1 MSGLTC
7 RRRPALDSV
16 PWYGVQTERVGNTS
30 ALKIGELAEAAGVGV
45 ETIRYYERR
54 GLLAQPPRRAS
65 GYRQYAP
72 LTVRRVRFI
81 RRAQTLGFTLK
92 EAEELLALRVDDERS
107 CADVRALARAKLEDI
122 ERRVAELQ
130 QMGRALER
138 VARRCRG
145 RGPTSECP
153 ILEVLDEEEAMDA
166 EG

>member
-1 MSGLTC
+1 
-7 RRRPALDSV
+7 
-16 PWYGVQTERVGNTS
+16 VGNTS
-30 ALKIGELAEAAGVGV
+30 ALKIGELAKAAGVGV

-54 GLLAQPPRRAS
+54 GLLAPPPRRAS
-65 GYRQYAP
+65 GYRQYP
-72 LTVRRVRFI
+72 PMTVRRVRFI

-92 EAEELLALRVDDERS
+92 EIEELLALRVDDERS

-130 QMGRALER
+130 QMGRALAQ
-138 VARRCRG
+138 VAHRCRG

>member
-1 MSGLTC
+1 M
-7 RRRPALDSV
+7 
-16 PWYGVQTERVGNTS
+16 QTEGVTEPS
-30 ALKIGELAEAAGVGV
+30 TLKIGELARAADVGV

-54 GLLAQPPRRAS
+54 GLLAQPPRRTS
-65 GYRQYAP
+65 GYRQYPPQA
-72 LTVRRVRFI
+72 VRRVRFI
-81 RRAQTLGFTLK
+81 RRAQALGFTLK
-92 EAEELLALRVDDERS
+92 EIEDLLALRVDDERS

-153 ILEVLDEEEAMDA
+153 ILEVLDEEEAPHA

>member
-1 MSGLTC
+1 M
-7 RRRPALDSV
+7 
-16 PWYGVQTERVGNTS
+16 QTEGVTEPS
-30 ALKIGELAEAAGVGV
+30 TLKIGELARAADVGV

-54 GLLAQPPRRAS
+54 GLLAQPPRRTS
-65 GYRQYAP
+65 GYRQYPPRA
-72 LTVRRVRFI
+72 VRRVRFI
-81 RRAQTLGFTLK
+81 RRAQALGFTLK
-92 EAEELLALRVDDERS
+92 EIEDLLALRVDDDRS

-122 ERRVAELQ
+122 ERRVAELR

-153 ILEVLDEEEAMDA
+153 ILEVLDEEEAVDA

>member
-1 MSGLTC
+1 M
-7 RRRPALDSV
+7 
-16 PWYGVQTERVGNTS
+16 QTGAVTEPS
-30 ALKIGELAEAAGVGV
+30 ALKIGELARAADVGV

-54 GLLAQPPRRAS
+54 GLLARPPRRAS
-65 GYRQYAP
+65 GYRQYPPQA
-72 LTVRRVRFI
+72 VHRVRFI
-81 RRAQTLGFTLK
+81 RRAQALGFTLR
-92 EAEELLALRVDDERS
+92 EIEELLALRVDDERS

-153 ILEVLDEEEAMDA
+153 ILEVLDDEEAVDA

>member
-1 MSGLTC
+1 M
-7 RRRPALDSV
+7 
-16 PWYGVQTERVGNTS
+16 TEPST
-30 ALKIGELAEAAGVGV
+30 LKIGELARAADVGV

-54 GLLAQPPRRAS
+54 GLLARPPRRAS
-65 GYRQYAP
+65 GYRRYPPQA
-72 LTVRRVRFI
+72 VHRVRFI
-81 RRAQTLGFTLK
+81 RRAQALGFTLR
-92 EAEELLALRVDDERS
+92 EIEELLALRVDDERS
-107 CADVRALARAKLEDI
+107 CADVRALARAKLQDI

-153 ILEVLDEEEAMDA
+153 ILEVLDDEEAVDA

>member
-1 MSGLTC
+1 
-7 RRRPALDSV
+7 
-16 PWYGVQTERVGNTS
+16 VQTEGVTEPS
-30 ALKIGELAEAAGVGV
+30 TLKIGELARAADVGV

-54 GLLAQPPRRAS
+54 GLLAQPPRRTS

-72 LTVRRVRFI
+72 RAVRRVRFI
-81 RRAQTLGFTLK
+81 RRAQALGFTLK
-92 EAEELLALRVDDERS
+92 EIEDLLALRVDDDRS

-153 ILEVLDEEEAMDA
+153 ILEILDEEEAVDA

>member
-1 MSGLTC
+1 
-7 RRRPALDSV
+7 
-16 PWYGVQTERVGNTS
+16 VQTEGVTEPS
-30 ALKIGELAEAAGVGV
+30 TLKIGELARAADVGV

-54 GLLAQPPRRAS
+54 GLLAQPPRRTS
-65 GYRQYAP
+65 GYRQYPPQA
-72 LTVRRVRFI
+72 VRRVRFI
-81 RRAQTLGFTLK
+81 RRAQALGFTLK
-92 EAEELLALRVDDERS
+92 EIEDLLALRVDDERS

-153 ILEVLDEEEAMDA
+153 ILEVLDEEEAPHA

>member
-1 MSGLTC
+1 
-7 RRRPALDSV
+7 
-16 PWYGVQTERVGNTS
+16 VQTEDVTEPS
-30 ALKIGELAEAAGVGV
+30 TLKIGELARAADVGV

-54 GLLAQPPRRAS
+54 GLLAQPPRRTS
-65 GYRQYAP
+65 GYRQYP
-72 LTVRRVRFI
+72 PQSVRRVRFI

-92 EAEELLALRVDDERS
+92 EIQELLALRVDDDRT

-153 ILEVLDEEEAMDA
+153 ILEVLDEEEAADA

>member
-1 MSGLTC
+1 MQTK
-7 RRRPALDSV
+7 
-16 PWYGVQTERVGNTS
+16 GVTEPST
-30 ALKIGELAEAAGVGV
+30 LKIGELARAADVGV

-65 GYRQYAP
+65 GYRQYP
-72 LTVRRVRFI
+72 PMTVRRVRFI

-92 EAEELLALRVDDERS
+92 EIEELLALRVDDDRS

-122 ERRVAELQ
+122 EQRVAELQ

-145 RGPTSECP
+145 RGPTSSSGP
-153 ILEVLDEEEAMDA
+153 
-166 EG
+166 

>member
-1 MSGLTC
+1 M
-7 RRRPALDSV
+7 
-16 PWYGVQTERVGNTS
+16 QTEGVTEPS
-30 ALKIGELAEAAGVGV
+30 TLKIGELARAADVGV

-54 GLLAQPPRRAS
+54 GLLAQPPRRTS
-65 GYRQYAP
+65 GYRQYPPGA
-72 LTVRRVRFI
+72 VRRVRFI

-92 EAEELLALRVDDERS
+92 EIEELLALRVDDDRS

-153 ILEVLDEEEAMDA
+153 ILEVLDEEEVANA

>member
-1 MSGLTC
+1 M
-7 RRRPALDSV
+7 
-16 PWYGVQTERVGNTS
+16 QTEGVTEPS
-30 ALKIGELAEAAGVGV
+30 TLKIGELARAADVGV

-54 GLLAQPPRRAS
+54 GLLAQPPRRTS
-65 GYRQYAP
+65 GYRQYP
-72 LTVRRVRFI
+72 PQSVRRVRFI

-92 EAEELLALRVDDERS
+92 EIQELLALRVDDDRT

-153 ILEVLDEEEAMDA
+153 ILEVLDEEEAADA

>member
-1 MSGLTC
+1 
-7 RRRPALDSV
+7 
-16 PWYGVQTERVGNTS
+16 VQTQSVTEPS
-30 ALKIGELAEAAGVGV
+30 SLKIGELARAADVGV

-65 GYRQYAP
+65 GYRQYPWRA
-72 LTVRRVRFI
+72 VRRVRFI
-81 RRAQTLGFTLK
+81 RRAQALGFTLK
-92 EAEELLALRVDDERS
+92 EIEELLALRVDDERS

-130 QMGRALER
+130 EMGRALAR

-153 ILEVLDEEEAMDA
+153 ILEVLDEEEAADA

>member
-1 MSGLTC
+1 M
-7 RRRPALDSV
+7 
-16 PWYGVQTERVGNTS
+16 QTGAVTEPS
-30 ALKIGELAEAAGVGV
+30 ALKIGELARAADVGV

-54 GLLAQPPRRAS
+54 GLLARPPRRAS
-65 GYRQYAP
+65 GYRQYPPQA
-72 LTVRRVRFI
+72 VHRVRFI
-81 RRAQTLGFTLK
+81 RRAQALGFTLR
-92 EAEELLALRVDDERS
+92 EIEELLALRVDDERS

-122 ERRVAELQ
+122 ERRVDELQ

-153 ILEVLDEEEAMDA
+153 ILEVLDDEEAVDA

>member
-1 MSGLTC
+1 MQTG
-7 RRRPALDSV
+7 
-16 PWYGVQTERVGNTS
+16 GVTEPS
-30 ALKIGELAEAAGVGV
+30 ALKIGELARAADVGV

-54 GLLAQPPRRAS
+54 GLLTRPPRRAS
-65 GYRQYAP
+65 GYRQYPPQA
-72 LTVRRVRFI
+72 VHRVRFI
-81 RRAQTLGFTLK
+81 RRAQALGFTLR
-92 EAEELLALRVDDERS
+92 EIEELLALRVDDERS

-130 QMGRALER
+130 KMGRALER

-153 ILEVLDEEEAMDA
+153 ILEVLDEEEAVDA

>member
-1 MSGLTC
+1 M
-7 RRRPALDSV
+7 
-16 PWYGVQTERVGNTS
+16 QTEGVTEPS
-30 ALKIGELAEAAGVGV
+30 TLKIGDLARAADVGV

-54 GLLAQPPRRAS
+54 GLLAQPPRRTS
-65 GYRQYAP
+65 GYRQYGLRA
-72 LTVRRVRFI
+72 VRRVRFI
-81 RRAQTLGFTLK
+81 RRAQALGFTLK
-92 EAEELLALRVDDERS
+92 EIEDLLALRVDDDRS

-122 ERRVAELQ
+122 ERRVVELQ

-153 ILEVLDEEEAMDA
+153 ILEILDEEEAVDA

>member
-1 MSGLTC
+1 
-7 RRRPALDSV
+7 V
-16 PWYGVQTERVGNTS
+16 TEPST
-30 ALKIGELAEAAGVGV
+30 LKIGELARAADVGV

-54 GLLAQPPRRAS
+54 GLLAQPPRRTS
-65 GYRQYAP
+65 GYRQYPPQA
-72 LTVRRVRFI
+72 VRRVRFI
-81 RRAQTLGFTLK
+81 RRAQALGFTLK
-92 EAEELLALRVDDERS
+92 EIEDLLALRVDDERS

-153 ILEVLDEEEAMDA
+153 ILEVLDEEEAPHA

>member
-1 MSGLTC
+1 
-7 RRRPALDSV
+7 
-16 PWYGVQTERVGNTS
+16 VQTEGVTEPS
-30 ALKIGELAEAAGVGV
+30 TLKIGDLARAADVGV

-54 GLLAQPPRRAS
+54 GLLAQPPRRTS
-65 GYRQYAP
+65 GYRQYGLRA
-72 LTVRRVRFI
+72 VRRVRFI
-81 RRAQTLGFTLK
+81 RRAQALGFTLK
-92 EAEELLALRVDDERS
+92 EIEDLLALRVDDDRS

-122 ERRVAELQ
+122 ERRVVELQ

-153 ILEVLDEEEAMDA
+153 ILEILDEEEAVDA

>member
-1 MSGLTC
+1 
-7 RRRPALDSV
+7 
-16 PWYGVQTERVGNTS
+16 VGNTS
-30 ALKIGELAEAAGVGV
+30 ALKIGELAKAAGVGV

-65 GYRQYAP
+65 GYRQYP
-72 LTVRRVRFI
+72 PMTVRRVRFI

-92 EAEELLALRVDDERS
+92 EIEELLALRVDDERS

-130 QMGRALER
+130 QMGRALEQ

-153 ILEVLDEEEAMDA
+153 ILEVLDEVEDVNA